1 MGDRRILGIDTGGTM
16 AKAALFDLDGLEV
29 ASSRCPNA
37 VSFPAPGHT
46 EVDPEQFW
54 QSACRAARGALQ
66 SSGTDPRD
74 VVAVS
79 TTGHGN
85 GLHAV
90 DAEARPIGPG
100 IISTDSRAEA
110 VGAEWEAAGH
120 GEAARAAIMQRFWPG
135 QTLPLLGWFE
145 RHRPE
150 ALERAA
156 AVFGSKDYIRA
167 RLTGDISTD
176 ITEAAVSG
184 LADLRTGAYA
194 ADLFARLGLSRMLPK
209 LPPIRPSLE
218 VASAVSAAGAAAT
231 GLREGTPVV
240 RGLTDVVA
248 CAVASGV
255 GSTDAMSVI
264 AGTFSINQTLHEA
277 PRRSSAPVLQI
288 PYPIG
293 GLYLATECSATS
305 AGNLEWLCR
314 TVLGAEAARASAGG
328 RSIYDLC
335 GDWVGTALER
345 PGGVLFLPFL
355 FGGPSFDGA
364 SGAPAGL
371 IGLKASHDI
380 ADVVRAVFEGIA
392 FAHRMDVSKLRTGGD
407 AATPRVARLAGG
419 ASRSPVWPQVF
430 ADVLGLDVEV
440 PEGGELGAKGV
451 AMASAVAL
459 GHHPSL
465 ESAADGMVRIARRY
479 RPDPARAAIYDREYT
494 RFEAVAR
501 ALACVDYG

>member
-1 MGDRRILGIDTGGTM
+1 MGTRRILGIDTGGTM
-16 AKAALFDLDGLEV
+16 AKAALFALDGTEV
-29 ASSRCPNA
+29 ASARQPND
-37 VSFPAPGHT
+37 VLFPAPGHT

-54 QSACRAARGALQ
+54 QSACRAARGVLEA
-66 SSGTDPRD
+66 SGTDPRD
-74 VVAVS
+74 VIAVA

-90 DAEARPIGPG
+90 DADARAVAPG
-100 IISTDSRAEA
+100 IISTDSRAGP
-110 VGAEWEAAGH
+110 VGDDWEAAGH
-120 GEAARAAIMQRFWPG
+120 GEAARAVIMQRFWPG

-150 ALERAA
+150 ALDRAA
-156 AVFGSKDYIRA
+156 AIFGSKDYIRA

-184 LADLRTGAYA
+184 LADLNTGGYA
-194 ADLFARLGLSRMLPK
+194 AALFDRLGLSRLLPK

-218 VASAVSAAGAAAT
+218 VAAVVSAEGAAAT
-231 GLREGTPVV
+231 GLRHGTPVV

-255 GSTDAMSVI
+255 GSTDAMSII
-264 AGTFSINQTLHEA
+264 AGTFSINQTLHA
-277 PRRSSAPVLQI
+277 SPRRSSAPVLQI

-293 GLYLATECSATS
+293 GLTLATECSATS

-314 TVLGAEAARASAGG
+314 TVLGAEAARASADG

-355 FGGPSFDGA
+355 FGGPE
-364 SGAPAGL
+364 GAPAGL
-371 IGLKASHDI
+371 VGLKASHDI

-392 FAHRMDVSKLRTGGD
+392 FAHRLDVSKLMTGHD

-419 ASRSPVWPQVF
+419 ASRSPIWPQVF
-430 ADVLGLDVEV
+430 ADVLRLDIEV
-440 PEGGELGAKGV
+440 PEGGELGAKGT
-451 AMASAVAL
+451 AMAAAVAL
-459 GHHPSL
+459 GHYPTL
-465 ESAADGMVRIARRY
+465 EAATDGMVRIARRY
-479 RPDPARAAIYDREYT
+479 RPDPARAAVYDRDFA

-501 ALACVDYG
+501 ALGHAMAG

>member
-1 MGDRRILGIDTGGTM
+1 MAIRRILGIDTGGTM
-16 AKAALFDLDGLEV
+16 AKAALFALEGTEI
-29 ASSRCPNA
+29 ASARHAND
-37 VSFPAPGHT
+37 VLFPAPGHT

-54 QSACRAARGALQ
+54 LSACGAVRAVLT

-74 VVAVS
+74 IIAVS

-90 DAEARPIGPG
+90 DADARAVAPG

-110 VGAEWEAAGH
+110 VGVEWEAAGH
-120 GEAARAAIMQRFWPG
+120 GPAARAAIMQRFWPG

-150 ALERAA
+150 ALDGVAA
-156 AVFGSKDYIRA
+156 IFGSKDYIRA
-167 RLTGDISTD
+167 RLTGEISTD

-184 LADLRTGAYA
+184 LADLGTGTYA
-194 ADLFARLGLSRMLPK
+194 VGLFERLGLSRFLPK

-218 VASAVSAAGAAAT
+218 IAAGVSSDGAAAT

-255 GSTDAMSVI
+255 NSTDAMSVV
-264 AGTFSINQTLHEA
+264 AGTFSINQTLHA
-277 PRRSSAPVLQI
+277 RPRRSRAPVLQI

-293 GLYLATECSATS
+293 GLTLATECSATS

-314 TVLGAEAARASAGG
+314 TVLGAESARAAEGG

-335 GDWVGTALER
+335 GEWVGNALAR
-345 PGGVLFLPFL
+345 PSGVLFLPFL
-355 FGGPSFDGA
+355 FGGPE
-364 SGAPAGL
+364 GAPAGL
-371 IGLKASHDI
+371 VGLKASHDL

-392 FAHRMDVSKLRTGGD
+392 FAHRLDVSKLMTGDD
-407 AATPRVARLAGG
+407 AASPRVVRLAGG
-419 ASRSPVWPQVF
+419 ASRSPIWPQIF

-440 PEGGELGAKGV
+440 PEGGELGAKGT
-451 AMASAVAL
+451 AMSAAVAL
-459 GHHPSL
+459 GHYPSL
-465 ESAADGMVRIARRY
+465 EAAVDGMVRIARRY
-479 RPDPARAAIYDREYT
+479 RPDPVRGVAYDREFA
-494 RFEAVAR
+494 RFEAVSR
-501 ALACVDYG
+501 ALGHAMAA